1 MIANTRR
8 SPGPLARNNIPKPPR
23 TQPKPKDKPPGW
35 RFVEDPALLEE
46 INKKVPEKGAL
57 CAQDLEFG
65 FHQDA
70 LLERDRPQFYPP
82 CDRSK
87 CPYIHQG
94 QADYC
99 REVREPD
106 DPECEIKRWMYL
118 PAGPDYLNKAK
129 TDDKI
134 GDIRR
139 KIRDNEKRKE
149 AEEKAW
155 KMGLKKAQKLEK
167 TPEEKEQARQRAG
180 KQGREAAKKRKE
192 LMRKRNLPKGGGR
205 NNAQLSDPK
214 SSPSDD
220 DEQSVEAV

>member
-1 MIANTRR
+1 
-8 SPGPLARNNIPKPPR
+8 
-23 TQPKPKDKPPGW
+23 
-35 RFVEDPALLEE
+35 V
-46 INKKVPEKGAL
+46 L
-57 CAQDLEFG
+57 CALKIESLAFIRTP
-65 FHQDA
+65 FSNA
-70 LLERDRPQFYPP
+70 VVLIFYLP
-82 CDRSK
+82 CYRSK

-106 DPECEIKRWMYL
+106 DTECEIKRWIYL
-118 PAGPDYLNKAK
+118 PTGLDYLNKAK

-155 KMGLKKAQKLEK
+155 KMVLKKAQKPEK

-180 KQGREAAKKRKE
+180 KQGREATKKRKE
-192 LMRKRNLPKGGGR
+192 LMRKRNLPKRGGR
-205 NNAQLSDPK
+205 NNAQLSDPE